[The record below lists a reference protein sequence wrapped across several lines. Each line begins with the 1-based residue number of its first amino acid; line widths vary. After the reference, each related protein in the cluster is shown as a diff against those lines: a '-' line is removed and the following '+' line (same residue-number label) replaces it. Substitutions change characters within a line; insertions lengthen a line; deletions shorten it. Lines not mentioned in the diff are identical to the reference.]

1 MSDGNSVVKTGAEI
15 TDDLYGNNGV
25 GYVTVSSSWI
35 VDDAWYKAGD
45 SNTADLTFTAGS
57 YWTDVATPTPTASY
71 NFRLSTVENATVT
84 GTASADL
91 TPYYYYDGNWT
102 VPYIDS
108 VDASNLTVTAVLT
121 RGTTHVASSNDYQV
135 DTTYATLPELYNPN
149 NLGTGTLSC
158 DITDWYEDVTIEDAI
173 TAVLHKAADTDEVPS
188 DAEAFF
194 YWDHLADWYNS
205 TTNQSMLVSPVEI
218 LQSGAQQGDLILG
231 IFNDSDYTNDTTVD
245 MTALGGYIGTYG
257 VISEYSGTPNTAGYK
272 PTTGYQSHGSLNTTY
287 VSFHVDGQH
296 AVSTK
301 GVVHVIV
308 GPAVAN
314 IAAGVGYK
322 KTDVDTTSPLYRHYT
337 ATLVPDGS

>member
-1 MSDGNSVVKTGAEI
+1 MSDGTSVVKTGAEI

-35 VDDAWYKAGD
+35 VNDAWDKAGD

-57 YWTDVATPTPTASY
+57 YWTDVATPTPSASY

-84 GTASADL
+84 GTANANL
-91 TPYYYYDGNWT
+91 TPYYYYGGNWT
-102 VPYIDS
+102 LPDIDS
-108 VDASNLTVTAVLT
+108 VDASNITVTATLT
-121 RGTTHVASSNDYQV
+121 RGTTHVASPNDYQV

-158 DITDWYEDVTIEDAI
+158 DITDWYEDVTIEDAV

-194 YWDHLADWYNS
+194 YWDHLAEWYDS
-205 TTNQSMLVSPVEI
+205 TIEQSMLISPNE
-218 LQSGAQQGDLILG
+218 LLPNGAQQGDLILG
-231 IFNDSDYTNDTTVD
+231 MFNDSDYTNDVTVD
-245 MTALGGYIGTYG
+245 GTVLTGYGATYG
-257 VISEYSGTPNTAGYK
+257 IIGNPSGDPNTAGYK
-272 PTTGYQSHGSLNTTY
+272 PTTGYNGHGSLNTTY
-287 VSFHVDGQH
+287 VSFHIDGQH
-296 AVSTK
+296 AVSTNSVLH
-301 GVVHVIV
+301 VVV

-322 KTDVDTTSPLYRHYT
+322 RTDIDTTSPLYRHYT
-337 ATLVPDGS
+337 ATLVPNGS